1 LKDLRQINQHLQDSF
16 LRLAITDTDFL
27 ALVAGRVDPALF
39 GSEVSEE
46 VCRICYDF
54 FAQFS
59 EAPKDHF
66 HDELVRRLA
75 RVPEEKRELYVRYA
89 SKLAD
94 MRQPNRSYVLKRIND
109 WVGYREREYALERAA
124 EALERGDVA
133 EHDLIVRRALEA
145 GLPEEDIG
153 LDYFKDHSG
162 IWFREREKPMMPTGI
177 EALDKLIQGYWRGQ
191 LIVCLAGYKAG
202 KTWWMIH
209 TCLTALKQGLNVV
222 HLSHEVDQEEM
233 ETRIDMALTARTT
246 DEDLAGQ
253 EYSFEVLDEKTGN
266 TELKKRKYRWLRED
280 PNRISRARDA
290 LSKRGGRL
298 FVKKYPMGQ
307 CSPADVEAYL
317 SYLEATQGFVPD
329 LISIDYIDIMN
340 LSKLDKRELR
350 HQLNRGY
357 IWAKGLADQK
367 QAVVIT
373 VSQVRREAVQKRWVS
388 MKDVAEDARKAGN
401 CDVMLAI
408 GKGPDEIRRGLAGVM
423 VLANRSGRQDCGCMV
438 SQNYNVG
445 RFCLASW
452 IGQRECERDQQKAA
466 DAAEEAARRTSKKR
480 KDDGAAR

>member
-1 LKDLRQINQHLQDSF
+1 LKELRQLNQHLQDSF

-39 GSEVSEE
+39 GSEVTEE

-54 FAQFS
+54 FAQFG

-75 RVPEEKRELYVRYA
+75 RMPEEKRELYVRYA
-89 SKLAD
+89 SKLAG
-94 MRQPNRSYVLKRIND
+94 MRQPSRSYVLRRISD

-133 EHDLIVRRALEA
+133 EHDLIIRRALEA
-145 GLPEEDIG
+145 GLPEEDVG
-153 LDYFKDHSG
+153 LDYLKDHSG
-162 IWFREREKPMMPTGI
+162 IWFREREEPMMPTGI
-177 EALDKLIQGYWRGQ
+177 GALDKLIHGYWRGQ
-191 LIVCLAGYKAG
+191 LVVCLAGYKAG

-209 TCLTALKQGLNVV
+209 TCLTALKKGLNVV
-222 HLSHEVDQEEM
+222 HISHEVDQEEM
-233 ETRIDMALTARTT
+233 EIRLDMALTARTT
-246 DEDLAGQ
+246 DEDLEGR
-253 EYSFEVLDEKTGN
+253 EYTFEVLNEETGR
-266 TELKKRKYRWLRED
+266 TELKKRKYRWLWKD
-280 PNRISRARDA
+280 PNRISQARKA

-307 CSPADVEAYL
+307 CTPADVEAYL
-317 SYLEATQGFVPD
+317 SYLEASQGFVPD
-329 LISIDYIDIMN
+329 LISIDYIDIMD

-350 HQLNRGY
+350 HQLNQGY

-401 CDVMLAI
+401 CDIMLAI
-408 GKGPDEIRRGLAGVM
+408 GKGPEEIKRGLAGVM

-452 IGQRECERDQQKAA
+452 IGEHERENDQQVCDEVTKKAG
-466 DAAEEAARRTSKKR
+466 RKKR
-480 KDDGAAR
+480 TKDGAAR